1 MTAQPIPVM
10 IEASGLCKY
19 YGSFV
24 AVHDISFSI
33 PRGQVVAF
41 LGPNG
46 AGKTTMMRMLTGYL
60 APSAGE
66 AAIAGHDVRQDRI
79 AASARLGY
87 LPENGPMY
95 PDMTPLELLR
105 FFGEARRM
113 PPATLRER
121 MDAVVDLCAL
131 ELVTEKPIGKLSR
144 GYRQRVG
151 MAQALLHDPDVL
163 IMDEPTAGL
172 DPNQIRQF
180 RENIQRLGRTKTLLI
195 STHILHEADAV
206 ADRVLLVNSGR
217 LVFDGPVEDLKEGG
231 SLEQPFYR
239 LTAGGAAPA
248 GSGDGGTGGSGDE
261 KSAAAA
267 DGGGESGDEAAA
279 GDGAAE
285 KTAGATTAAG
295 TGSAEPKAQTDAQA
309 AGTAG
314 GGGGGE
320 SGDEAAA
327 GGGAEKT
334 AGATTAAGTTGAE
347 TKTETDAKAAGAG
360 VGGGES
366 GDEAAAGG
374 GAEEK
379 TAGATTA
386 AGTGSAEPK
395 AQTDAPAAGAADA
408 GGAVEPEAPGAAAD
422 AGGTGGEV
430 PRADSSKA

>member
-1 MTAQPIPVM
+1 MM
-10 IEASGLCKY
+10 IEASGLSKY

-24 AVHDISFSI
+24 AVQDISFSI
-33 PRGQVVAF
+33 PQGQVVAF

-66 AAIAGHDVRQDRI
+66 AAIAGHDVRRDRI
-79 AASARLGY
+79 AASQRLGY

-113 PPATLRER
+113 APATLRER
-121 MDAVVDLCAL
+121 VEAVVELCAL

-206 ADRVLLVNSGR
+206 ADRVLLVDSGR
-217 LVFDGPVEDLKEGG
+217 LVFDGPVDELKEDG

-239 LTAGGAAPA
+239 LTGGGGLLQGDNGGIPE
-248 GSGDGGTGGSGDE
+248 GSGGDD
-261 KSAAAA
+261 AAA
-267 DGGGESGDEAAA
+267 DGGESRDEAVIGDE
-279 GDGAAE
+279 E
-285 KTAGATTAAG
+285 
-295 TGSAEPKAQTDAQA
+295 Q
-309 AGTAG
+309 TAG
-314 GGGGGE
+314 GAQGAGADAVAPGA
-320 SGDEAAA
+320 STAAE
-327 GGGAEKT
+327 GNGGA
-334 AGATTAAGTTGAE
+334 
-347 TKTETDAKAAGAG
+347 
-360 VGGGES
+360 
-366 GDEAAAGG
+366 
-374 GAEEK
+374 
-379 TAGATTA
+379 
-386 AGTGSAEPK
+386 
-395 AQTDAPAAGAADA
+395 
-408 GGAVEPEAPGAAAD
+408 GAVESEAPGNPEAAVIESS
-422 AGGTGGEV
+422 GEG
-430 PRADSSKA
+430 SSEA

>member
-1 MTAQPIPVM
+1 MTAQPNPVM

-19 YGSFV
+19 YGAFV

-33 PRGQVVAF
+33 PQGQVVAF

-113 PPATLRER
+113 APATLQER

-195 STHILHEADAV
+195 STHILQEADAV

-217 LVFDGPVEDLKEGG
+217 LVFDGPVEELREGG

-239 LTAGGAAPA
+239 LTAGGAAPT
-248 GSGDGGTGGSGDE
+248 GGGDGGPAGGGDG
-261 KSAAAA
+261 KSAAA
-267 DGGGESGDEAAA
+267 DDGESGGEAV
-279 GDGAAE
+279 
-285 KTAGATTAAG
+285 
-295 TGSAEPKAQTDAQA
+295 
-309 AGTAG
+309 
-314 GGGGGE
+314 
-320 SGDEAAA
+320 
-327 GGGAEKT
+327 GGGAEDKT
-334 AGATTAAGTTGAE
+334 AGEAKAAGTTGAE
-347 TKTETDAKAAGAG
+347 TKTRTDAKPAADGGRESGSEAAGGGAAEKTAGETKAAGSTGAETKTQTDAKAAGAG
-360 VGGGES
+360 
-366 GDEAAAGG
+366 
-374 GAEEK
+374 
-379 TAGATTA
+379 
-386 AGTGSAEPK
+386 GT
-395 AQTDAPAAGAADA
+395 
-408 GGAVEPEAPGAAAD
+408 VEPEAPGAAAD

-430 PRADSSKA
+430 PRTGSSKA